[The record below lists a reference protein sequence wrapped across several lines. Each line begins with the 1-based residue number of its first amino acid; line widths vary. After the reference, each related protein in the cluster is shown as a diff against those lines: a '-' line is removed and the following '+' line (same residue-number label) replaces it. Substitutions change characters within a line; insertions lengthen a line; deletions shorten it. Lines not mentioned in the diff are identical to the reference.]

1 LDIFGKKELKNRVKD
16 LESNLEELTKEKE
29 ELLSTLQRREEKI
42 RKLTNAY
49 QDTKIALKAA
59 EQKSI
64 ESGIQIPPNKKDLTV
79 QGVKRVPREM
89 DLLIRRLQS
98 IKSPEDDLIT
108 AHVTPNGELPPETTI
123 LARSVKSMRG
133 FIILQYPK
141 LFNLLFIPPLPIA
154 ENLTSVSSNFQLDS
168 FKEMLETPL
177 LVISIHAGDSF
188 LGLALSKDSFQ
199 LQETIRSQVKEK
211 HSKGGWS
218 QKRFERLRE
227 NDIENHVAAVIKKLK
242 ESRETYSSIA
252 RFAVLGGDP
261 LLLKQ
266 IQPAV
271 NLPVIERRLE
281 KHDEKRL
288 DKLLDEVYSF
298 KCYRF

>member
-1 LDIFGKKELKNRVKD
+1 MDIFGKKELENRVKD
-16 LESNLEELTKEKE
+16 LESNLAELTKEKE
-29 ELLSTLQRREEKI
+29 ELLATLQRREDKI

-64 ESGIQIPPNKKDLTV
+64 ESGIQIAHNKEDLEV
-79 QGVKRVPREM
+79 QGVKLVPREM
-89 DLLIRRLQS
+89 ELLIMRLQG

-108 AHVTPNGELPPETTI
+108 AQVTTNGELPPETTI
-123 LARSVKSMRG
+123 LARSIKSMRG
-133 FIILQYPK
+133 FIILQCPQI
-141 LFNLLFIPPLPIA
+141 FNLLFVPPLPIK
-154 ENLTSVSSNFQLDS
+154 ENHTSVDSNFQLDS
-168 FKEMLETPL
+168 LKEMLETPL

-199 LQETIRSQVKEK
+199 LHETVRSQVKEK

-227 NDIENHVAAVIKKLK
+227 NDIDNHVEIVIKKLK
-242 ESRETYSSIA
+242 ESSDTYSSIA
-252 RFAVLGGDP
+252 KLAVLGGDP

-266 IQPAV
+266 IQPVV

-281 KHDEKRL
+281 MHDEKRL
-288 DKLLDEVYSF
+288 DMLLDDVYSF